1 MPTCG
6 RHTAS
11 PSSWRER
18 GVPDRALTVCI
29 YKQLTREMAVILLE
43 QHIELALEVAGHA
56 YVMDRGHIALAG
68 PATTVKSDPQLMRY
82 LAP

>member
-1 MPTCG
+1 
-6 RHTAS
+6 
-11 PSSWRER
+11 
-18 GVPDRALTVCI
+18 
-29 YKQLTREMAVILLE
+29 MAVILVE

-68 PATTVKSDPQLMRY
+68 PAATVKSDPQLMRY